1 MNTTLPL
8 NCANNAQFNVSL
20 NLSVSQFL
28 EIENI
33 ASMAHGLAIARSY
46 ENLGGES
53 PTIIHVKSLAKDFGV
68 LLPTGAPGFATAV
81 SLALAAY
88 INHLWAP
95 TATTAE
101 ASGKADSAYDALIA
115 LVGPRSADR
124 IATRTISTAAGWTQD
139 GIHSLKYEMKAG
151 LVKFD
156 PKL

>member
-8 NCANNAQFNVSL
+8 NCANNAQFNVGL
-20 NLSVSQFL
+20 NLSVAQFL

-33 ASMAHGLAIARSY
+33 ASMAHGLAIARAY
-46 ENLGGES
+46 ETLGD
-53 PTIIHVKSLAKDFGV
+53 PAMAHIQSLARDFGV

-101 ASGKADSAYDALIA
+101 ASAKADAAYDALIA

-124 IATRTISTAAGWTQD
+124 IATRAISTAAGWTQD
-139 GIHSLKYEMKAG
+139 GIYALKYDMKAG